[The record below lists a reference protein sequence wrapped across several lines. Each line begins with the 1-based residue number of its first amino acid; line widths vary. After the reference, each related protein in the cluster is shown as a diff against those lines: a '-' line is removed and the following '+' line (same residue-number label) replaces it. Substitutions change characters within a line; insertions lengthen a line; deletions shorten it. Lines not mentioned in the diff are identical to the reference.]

1 MRTSRS
7 LVRAI
12 SCLLVLVVC
21 PALHAQTFV
30 QVNSAGPSSASHVSV
45 TYTQA
50 QVSGDLNVVVV
61 GWKDTLATV
70 SSVTDT
76 AGKVYTLG
84 LGPAIPVRRTT
95 HSLHFA
101 KKNVAPPP
109 GFHAG
114 TVT

>member
-76 AGKVYTLG
+76 AGNGCTLW
-84 LGPAIPVRRTT
+84 LGPPNLLRQQ
-95 HSLHFA
+95 
-101 KKNVAPPP
+101 N
-109 GFHAG
+109 HALSF
-114 TVT
+114 